1 LLTACARRATNFAP
15 DTLFMVLNKL
25 ITDIKSSLWFTPGVI
40 TLVCA
45 ALAIGAVELDGYVGD
60 DVTQRFPR
68 LFGAGAEG
76 SRQLLAAI
84 ASSTI
89 TVAGVVFSI
98 TIVALSMA
106 AAQYSPRVLR
116 NFMGDR
122 SNQVVLGVFVGVFV
136 YCLLVLR
143 TVRGGDDEFL
153 PGLSIL
159 LAIVLAITAIGFLI
173 YFIHHI
179 ATSIQ
184 VSEMASRITQQ
195 TLQALE
201 TYGESRSDEAIEEDG
216 ARLEDMVWIDVPAAH
231 KGYIQRVDEDALVGW
246 ARERKRI
253 VRTEKPVGEF
263 IVPGECL
270 ASVSGSAR
278 PSDDDVKCLNAAFTL
293 NTYRDLAQDPA
304 FGLQQLVDIA
314 LKALSPGVNDTGTAR
329 DALNYITAILA
340 EIARAPAPTLQLR
353 SSDGRLA
360 LLMRVRSFEEFVQL
374 ALGPL
379 RRSARANF
387 EFTQHLLG
395 SLTLLAA
402 ISEESDV
409 RQALALE
416 VAATEETFERSVLSS
431 GDKLR
436 LAGAVR
442 EALERLAPPEA
453 RAA

>member
-1 LLTACARRATNFAP
+1 MLVNKLLTDLR
-15 DTLFMVLNKL
+15 
-25 ITDIKSSLWFTPGVI
+25 SSLWFAPGVI
-40 TLVCA
+40 TLLCA

-60 DVTQRFPR
+60 EVTERFPR

-116 NFMGDR
+116 NFMSDR

-184 VSEMASRITQQ
+184 VSEMASIIARQ
-195 TLQALE
+195 TLRALE
-201 TYGESRSDEAIEEDG
+201 GCGESRADKGLEEDG
-216 ARLEDMVWIDVPAAH
+216 ATPDEIVWIEVPAAD
-231 KGYIQRVDEDALVGW
+231 KGYIQRVDEDALVAW
-246 ARERKRI
+246 AHEKKRV
-253 VRTEKPVGEF
+253 VRIAQPVGDF
-263 IVPGECL
+263 IVPGQSV
-270 ASVSGSAR
+270 ASVSGSTR
-278 PSDDDVKCLNAAFTL
+278 LSDDDMKRLNAAFTL

-340 EIARAPAPTLQLR
+340 EIARAPAPTRQLR
-353 SSDGRLA
+353 LSDGRLA

-395 SLTLLAA
+395 SLTLLAR
-402 ISEESDV
+402 ISEESHV

-416 VAATEETFERSVLSS
+416 VGATEETFERSALSS
-431 GDKLR
+431 ADKLR
-436 LAGAVR
+436 LERALR
-442 EALERLAPPEA
+442 EALAHRAPPEA
-453 RAA
+453 KAA

>member
-1 LLTACARRATNFAP
+1 
-15 DTLFMVLNKL
+15 
-25 ITDIKSSLWFTPGVI
+25 
-40 TLVCA
+40 
-45 ALAIGAVELDGYVGD
+45 
-60 DVTQRFPR
+60 
-68 LFGAGAEG
+68 
-76 SRQLLAAI
+76 
-84 ASSTI
+84 
-89 TVAGVVFSI
+89 
-98 TIVALSMA
+98 
-106 AAQYSPRVLR
+106 VLR
-116 NFMGDR
+116 NFMSDR

-143 TVRGGDDEFL
+143 TVRGGDDAFL

-201 TYGESRSDEAIEEDG
+201 THGEARADAAIEEDG
-216 ARLEDMVWIDVPAAH
+216 ARLEEMAWIEVPAAG
-231 KGYIQRVDEDALVGW
+231 KGYIQRVDEEALVAW
-246 ARERKRI
+246 AREHKRI
-253 VRTEKPVGEF
+253 LRIEKPVGEF
-263 IVPGECL
+263 IVAGECVI
-270 ASVSGSAR
+270 SVSGPAR
-278 PSDDDVKCLNAAFTL
+278 PSEDEVKHLNAAFTL

-340 EIARAPAPTLQLR
+340 EIARAPAPRRCLR

-360 LLMRVRSFEEFVQL
+360 LLVRVRSFEEFVQL

-379 RRSARANF
+379 RRNAQTNF
-387 EFTQHLLG
+387 DFTHHLLG
-395 SLTLLAA
+395 SFTLIAGMS
-402 ISEESDV
+402 SEAHV

-416 VAATEETFERSVLSS
+416 VVAIEETFERAALSS
-431 GDKLR
+431 ADKSR
-436 LAGAVR
+436 LASAVR
-442 EALERLAPPEA
+442 EALAALAPAEVK
-453 RAA
+453 AA